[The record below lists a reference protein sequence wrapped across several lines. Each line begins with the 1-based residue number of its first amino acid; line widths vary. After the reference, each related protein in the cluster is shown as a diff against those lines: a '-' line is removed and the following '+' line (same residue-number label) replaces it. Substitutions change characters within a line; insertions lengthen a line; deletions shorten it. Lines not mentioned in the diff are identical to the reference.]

1 MSMIDDILKSGV
13 VTPIVSERSR
23 HYQPPP
29 KPMTP
34 KELDAFTRAELNKLI
49 DRLQELAISDGRLLT
64 VDDVQDVIGGEG
76 WFP

>member
-1 MSMIDDILKSGV
+1 MSRRLLGAGV
-13 VTPIVSERSR
+13 KLTPIVTEKSR

-34 KELDAFTRAELNKLI
+34 DELDRFVRAELNKLI
-49 DRLQELAISDGRLLT
+49 DRLQELAISRDRKLT